1 MGNKSRSSVILR
13 TWLKE
18 LILAIS
24 ILLSTTVSSALKLM
38 ELDYT
43 AILVENSLTK
53 ESRTSR

>member
-43 AILVENSLTK
+43 IILVENSLTK

>member
-43 AILVENSLTK
+43 IILVENSLTK
-53 ESRTSR
+53 ELRTSR

>member
-38 ELDYT
+38 DLDYT
-43 AILVENSLTK
+43 IILVENSLTK
-53 ESRTSR
+53 ESRTST